1 MCVCVGVCVHARHAL
16 HHRHLP
22 SLRPHRRRPPTSAT
36 VPARAV
42 GPHPRAIA
50 SARAHP
56 PVCAPRLPT
65 LHRTVQPNPS
75 CARARATR
83 RSRAPEAHG
92 HAPPPSPLAPRVPP
106 HARAAATA
114 AARALAALSRPRLAT
129 PRAQTLGW
137 RHGARTDAREAP
149 PARHHRLRDP
159 RARLTACPW
168 SWASHRRAF
177 SPRLRLQRPLGAPP
191 CTACVSLSPPGDESH
206 TGRHSN
212 LGRLV
217 ASSDTT
223 LVTKAET
230 QNSYSGS
237 YRMLVLVQARPR

>member
-1 MCVCVGVCVHARHAL
+1 MHARHAL

-22 SLRPHRRRPPTSAT
+22 PLRPHRRRPPTSAT

-65 LHRTVQPNPS
+65 PHHTVQPNPS

-106 HARAAATA
+106 HARAATTA
-114 AARALAALSRPRLAT
+114 PARALAPLFRPRLAT

-137 RHGARTDAREAP
+137 RHGARTDAQEAP
-149 PARHHRLRDP
+149 PVRRHRLRGP
-159 RARLTACPW
+159 RVRLTACPW
-168 SWASHRRAF
+168 SWASRRRAF
-177 SPRLRLQRPLGAPP
+177 SPSLRLHALAHAPP
-191 CTACVSLSPPGDESH
+191 RAHAPCVRLASL
-206 TGRHSN
+206 RASN
-212 LGRLV
+212 TLPRVRGCV
-217 ASSDTT
+217 AASIAREYEYRTR
-223 LVTKAET
+223 VTKA
-230 QNSYSGS
+230 QNSYSDS
-237 YRMLVLVQARPR
+237 YRKLVLVRVCPR